1 MKGERRKKGEESVSR
16 RRWII
21 GLIND
26 TPNDPNSAALWEGA
40 AKAAAA
46 RDATLICFPAG
57 AYRSPRGFDAQANVL
72 YDLAG
77 ERSLDGMVF
86 WTSLLRLYCSY
97 DEIKAFLKRYGRMP
111 VVAVA
116 SPVEGVPVVK
126 QDGFQGMRDA
136 VLHLI
141 KRHRLRKIAFI
152 RGPETHPEAE
162 DRFLAYGDALA
173 ANNIPFNPA
182 LVAPGDFKKG
192 SGAEA
197 VRLFYDERRLKPEA
211 IVAANDIMAIDAME
225 ALQARG
231 LRVPRDVSIVGY
243 DDLIEA
249 CQTIPSLT
257 TVRQSFFEQARKAAE
272 MVLDMLDGKSD
283 GRDLYLP
290 STVVVRQSCSCLDR
304 LVVQA
309 GEGSPQAV
317 DQTGL
322 KFFAAA
328 REAIREE
335 MAPAGDSWPG
345 FAETADG
352 LLAAFRKSMESE
364 TEDAFLHALADALR
378 RSIQA
383 GWNPALWHSILSTM
397 RRNTLPFFP
406 DGDLYRRA
414 ENLFQQ
420 ARTEV
425 GQTVVQAEG
434 GRWIRIQQ
442 EKKRV
447 TDISQRML
455 SIFDRTELLETI
467 AREFPGLEIGRC
479 YLSIYEDPA
488 DPLGWARLI
497 LAFDEKGRR
506 PVPAEGIRFPAPM
519 LVPEGMR
526 TASARGDWIVEP
538 LYFRL
543 EQIGFVVFKG
553 DPLQAVH
560 YDRLRGVLSSALKGE
575 ALVRG
580 IEQRSQEL
588 AKAYTD
594 LKDNQQK
601 LLVTEKMASLGRL
614 TAGIAHEMN
623 TPLAA
628 VRAAIKELTEL
639 VGEYRLSV
647 GNDQVLPADHLAIA
661 DDMIRNLKVAGQA
674 AEKSAGFIRGIKA
687 QTIDMTFRPQQSFHA
702 ASIIRDT
709 LNLLEFALRKGLC
722 RLDSAIDDSVYL
734 FGDPRSLSQILT
746 NLINNGIEANAPSGG
761 PITVSLRKLAD
772 SAELRVGDAG
782 CGISPENLGRI
793 FDPLF
798 TTKPFGKGTGLGLS
812 IVHDLVGEFKG
823 TISVESRPGD
833 TVFIITFPMERR
845 KT

>member
-1 MKGERRKKGEESVSR
+1 MSK
-16 RRWII
+16 RRWTI

-40 AKAAAA
+40 GKAAAA

-77 ERSLDGMVF
+77 EQSLDGMVF
-86 WTSLLRLYCSY
+86 WSSLLRLFCSY
-97 DEIKAFLKRYGRMP
+97 DETRDFLKRYGRMP

-116 SPVEGVPVVK
+116 SPIEGVPVVK

-162 DRFLAYGDALA
+162 DRFRAYRDALA
-173 ANNIPFNPA
+173 VNNIPFNPA

-192 SGAEA
+192 SGSEA
-197 VRLFYDERRLKPEA
+197 VRLFYDERKLKPEA
-211 IVAANDIMAIDAME
+211 IVAANDVMAIDAME
-225 ALQARG
+225 ALQDRG
-231 LRVPRDVSIVGY
+231 IRVPHDVSVVGY
-243 DDLIEA
+243 DDLLEA
-249 CQTIPSLT
+249 RQTIPSLT
-257 TVRQSFFEQARKAAE
+257 TVRQSFFEQARKAVE
-272 MVLDMLDGKSD
+272 MVLDMLDGKT
-283 GRDLYLP
+283 GGEDLLLP
-290 STVVVRQSCSCLDR
+290 SKVIIRQSCSCLDR

-309 GEGSPQAV
+309 GEGSLQAG

-322 KFFAAA
+322 KHLAAA

-335 MAPAGDSWPG
+335 MALASDPWPG
-345 FAETADG
+345 FADTADG
-352 LLAAFRKSMESE
+352 LLAAFLKSMESE
-364 TEDAFLHALADALR
+364 SEETFLHALADALR

-383 GWNPALWHSILSTM
+383 GLKPVLWHSILSAM
-397 RRNTLPFFP
+397 RRNALPFFA
-406 DGDLYRRA
+406 DGDLRNRA

-420 ARTEV
+420 ARTKIGE
-425 GQTVVQAEG
+425 TVVQEEG
-434 GRWIRIQQ
+434 GRWIRLQQ
-442 EKKRV
+442 ETKRV
-447 TDISQRML
+447 TDVSQMMISM
-455 SIFDRTELLETI
+455 FDRAELLETI
-467 AREFPGLEIGRC
+467 AREFPGLGIGRC
-479 YLSIYEDPA
+479 YLSVYEDPA

-497 LAFDEKGRR
+497 LAFDGEGRR
-506 PVPAEGIRFPAPM
+506 PVPDEGIRFPAPM

-526 TASARGDWIVEP
+526 TASARADLIVEP
-538 LYFRL
+538 LYFRR
-543 EQIGFVVFKG
+543 EQIGFVVFNG

-580 IEQRSQEL
+580 IEQRSAEL

-628 VRAAIKELTEL
+628 VRAAIKELTAL

-647 GNDQVLPADHLAIA
+647 GNDQVLVEDHLAIA
-661 DDMIRNLKVAGQA
+661 DDMIRNLTVAGQA

-687 QTIDMTFRPQQSFHA
+687 QTIDMTSRPQQSFHA

-709 LNLLEFALRKGLC
+709 LNLLEFALRKGQC

-746 NLINNGIEANAPSGG
+746 NLINNGVEACASSGG
-761 PITVSLRKLAD
+761 VVTVSLRKLAG
-772 SAELRVGDAG
+772 SVELRVGDIG
-782 CGISPENLGRI
+782 CGIPPENLGRI

-823 TISVESRPGD
+823 TIAVESRPGE
-833 TVFIITFPMERR
+833 TTFIVTFPMERR
-845 KT
+845 NP